1 MPEFKKLSE
10 EEVESIKA
18 RRGRKG
24 PSKREQIRKQYRE
37 YLSQFS
43 PGDWVEVRLKEGEK
57 RLTVRNRLKRAAE
70 EMGYEL
76 RFMRTR
82 GAIRFEIRKRG

>member
-1 MPEFKKLSE
+1 MPEFKKLSQE
-10 EEVESIKA
+10 EIERIRA

-24 PSKREQIRKQYRE
+24 PSKREQTRRQYRE

-43 PGDWVEVRLKEGEK
+43 PGDWVEVTLKEGEK

-70 EMGYEL
+70 ELGYKL
-76 RFMRTR
+76 RFIRAR
-82 GAIRFEIRKRG
+82 GVIRFEVQEKE